1 MIRLQHHAYVSVI
14 DCIAHILAHG
24 LDLDTI
30 NAGRACGRDNDT
42 AAVSSQFPAFEK
54 NRESQH
60 CRDRSTMT
68 GPTRIRCRQIM
79 RTIP

>member
-60 CRDRSTMT
+60 CRAIYYDRAHQDTM
-68 GPTRIRCRQIM
+68 
-79 RTIP
+79 